1 MILLVRSPLRAN
13 KICYYALIII
23 MIKINSTLSIPE
35 DELIITASR
44 SSGPGGQN
52 VNKVATKITLRF
64 NIIKTTF
71 FTDEQKDRIRKKLKN
86 IINKEGCIVLH
97 EETRR
102 SQAANRTRIIE
113 KFSAMIARALVVP
126 KKRVP
131 TRVSRAQKKRR
142 LEEKKIKSTIKR
154 YRRKDADL
162 E

>member
-1 MILLVRSPLRAN
+1 
-13 KICYYALIII
+13 
-23 MIKINSTLSIPE
+23 MIKINSSLYIPE
-35 DELIITASR
+35 EELIITASR

-64 NIIKTTF
+64 NIIKTTCL
-71 FTDEQKDRIRKKLKN
+71 TDEQKDRIRHKMKN
-86 IINKEGCIVLH
+86 IINKKGCIVLH

-113 KFSAMIARALVVP
+113 KFSSMIARALVVP
-126 KKRVP
+126 KKRMP

-154 YRRKDADL
+154 YRRNDADI